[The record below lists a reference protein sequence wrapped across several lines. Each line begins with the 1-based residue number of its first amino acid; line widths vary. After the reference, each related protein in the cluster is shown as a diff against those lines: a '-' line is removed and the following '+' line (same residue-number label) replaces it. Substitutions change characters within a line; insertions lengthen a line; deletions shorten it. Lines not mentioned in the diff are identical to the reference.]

1 MPASKQ
7 AIKGRIASVASTKKI
22 TNAMQMVASA
32 KLNKARGAME
42 RNREYANGMQE
53 VLGMVLARADQ
64 GSRLLRDDTDK
75 PTYLFVITSDMGLCG
90 SYNANVFKA
99 LDQIEKT
106 LPKDSYLVI
115 VGTHGAAW
123 AKAHNVDLHKMLL
136 DVHEEDAY
144 RELSECVDEALR
156 LFNEHK
162 IGSIKVLYTRYVN
175 TLTFEPK
182 LETLLPPEDPK
193 PVEEKKVRAETI
205 FEPEKSVMLA
215 SLIPLIVKSALYSKY
230 MESKTSE
237 QASRRMAMET
247 ATDNAEEL
255 EEKLN
260 LEYNRI
266 RQTAITQEIT
276 EIVGGANALK

>member
-1 MPASKQ
+1 
-7 AIKGRIASVASTKKI
+7 
-22 TNAMQMVASA
+22 MQMVASA

-64 GSRLLRDDTDK
+64 GSRLLKDDADK

-99 LDQIEKT
+99 LEQVEKT

-115 VGTHGAAW
+115 VGSHGAAW
-123 AKAHNVDLHKMLL
+123 AKARNIDVHAMLL
-136 DVHEEDAY
+136 DMHEEDAY
-144 RELSECVDEALR
+144 QELSEYVAEALR

-182 LETLLPPEDPK
+182 LETLLPPEEPK

-205 FEPEKSVMLA
+205 FEPEKSVMLF

>member
-1 MPASKQ
+1 MPASMQ
-7 AIKGRIASVASTKKI
+7 AIKSRIASVASTKKI

-42 RNREYANGMQE
+42 KNREYANGMQE

-64 GSRLLRDDTDK
+64 GSRFLNVDESK
-75 PTYLFVITSDMGLCG
+75 PPYLFVITSDMGLCG
-90 SYNANVFKA
+90 SYNANVFKV
-99 LDQIEKT
+99 LEKE

-123 AKAHNVDLHKMLL
+123 AKSRNLKVHELVL

-144 RELSECVDEALR
+144 QILSQYVDEALN
-156 LFNEHK
+156 LFYQHK
-162 IGSIKVLYTRYVN
+162 IGSIQVLYTKYVN
-175 TLTFEPK
+175 TLTFEPEI
-182 LETLLPPEDPK
+182 ETLLPPKNPK

-215 SLIPLIVKSALYSKY
+215 SLVPLIVKSSLYSKY

-255 EEKLN
+255 QEKLN
-260 LEYNRI
+260 LEYNRL
-266 RQTAITQEIT
+266 RQSAITQEIT

>member
-1 MPASKQ
+1 MPASMQ

-42 RNREYANGMQE
+42 KNREYANGMQE
-53 VLGMVLARADQ
+53 VLGMVMARADQ
-64 GSRLLRDDTDK
+64 GSRFLNVDESK
-75 PTYLFVITSDMGLCG
+75 PPYLFVITSDMGLCG
-90 SYNANVFKA
+90 SYNANVFK
-99 LDQIEKT
+99 LLERE

-115 VGTHGAAW
+115 IGTHGAAW
-123 AKAHNVDLHKMLL
+123 SRSKGL
-136 DVHEEDAY
+136 DVHETVLDLHEEDAY
-144 RELSECVDEALR
+144 QVLSKYVDEALS
-156 LFNEHK
+156 LFYQHK
-162 IGSIKVLYTRYVN
+162 IGSIQVLYTKYVN
-175 TLTFEPK
+175 TLTFEPEI
-182 LETLLPPEDPK
+182 ETILPPKNPR

-215 SLIPLIVKSALYSKY
+215 SLVPLITKSALYSKY

-255 EEKLN
+255 QEKLN
-260 LEYNRI
+260 LEYNRL
-266 RQTAITQEIT
+266 RQSAITQEIT